1 MAFNKQEKLRD
12 NIEAIRLLF
21 DLESSK
27 RVASIQEKEILSR
40 YCGFGGL
47 KCILNPL
54 DRSRWTKSQLPLFP
68 MILEL
73 HELIRTHVNTEN
85 EYRQYIS
92 SLKSSVLTSF
102 YTPPTIASTISDVL
116 YKNGV
121 TPQRILDPSAGQ
133 GVFLDAFL
141 SNNTDA
147 TIMAFEKDLL
157 TGKILSY
164 LYPEQKIRI
173 EGFEKIEPTFNEYFD
188 VATSNIPFGDIA
200 IFDPIFNNSQD
211 EARRLSAK
219 TIHNYFFVKGLDTV
233 RDGGI
238 VAFITSQGVMNAP
251 LHKAQRQLLMQN
263 ADLLSA
269 IRLPNNLFREVAG
282 TEVDASPFGK
292 DGYMK

>member
-1 MAFNKQEKLRD
+1 
-12 NIEAIRLLF
+12 
-21 DLESSK
+21 
-27 RVASIQEKEILSR
+27 
-40 YCGFGGL
+40 
-47 KCILNPL
+47 
-54 DRSRWTKSQLPLFP
+54 

-173 EGFEKIEPTFNEYFD
+173 EGFEK
-188 VATSNIPFGDIA
+188 
-200 IFDPIFNNSQD
+200 
-211 EARRLSAK
+211 
-219 TIHNYFFVKGLDTV
+219 
-233 RDGGI
+233 
-238 VAFITSQGVMNAP
+238 
-251 LHKAQRQLLMQN
+251 
-263 ADLLSA
+263 
-269 IRLPNNLFREVAG
+269 
-282 TEVDASPFGK
+282 
-292 DGYMK
+292 